1 MVNID
6 IDWFANLSNDKQWE
20 YWESL
25 TSAERTEWLAVLP
38 YVGFESNFV
47 QMLWIRHV
55 ELDGGPNPYA
65 IHNVIGTEHGTV
77 LKKTVT
83 RPDGTLESVTEYN
96 PDGSIKSHTDYDV
109 NGNPIN
115 NNTQNNNQQNNNT
128 TSNQNQNQSNNSN
141 TQNNVPNQQDP
152 NNQTTSKDGFFT
164 SKNMKYVLGGVAV
177 LCVVGV
183 VWWAL
188 GRKPKA

>member
-1 MVNID
+1 
-6 IDWFANLSNDKQWE
+6 
-20 YWESL
+20 
-25 TSAERTEWLAVLP
+25 
-38 YVGFESNFV
+38 
-47 QMLWIRHV
+47 MLWIRHV

-96 PDGSIKSHTDYDV
+96 PDGSIKSHTNYDV

-115 NNTQNNNQQNNNT
+115 NNTQNNTQQNNT

-152 NNQTTSKDGFFT
+152 TGSTTSKGGFFT

-188 GRKPKA
+188 GKKPKA